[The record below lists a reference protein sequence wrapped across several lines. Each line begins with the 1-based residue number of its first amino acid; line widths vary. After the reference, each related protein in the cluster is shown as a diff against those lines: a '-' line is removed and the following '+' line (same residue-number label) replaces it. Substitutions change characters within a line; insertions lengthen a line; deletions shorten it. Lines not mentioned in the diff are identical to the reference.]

1 MRARACAITYAESEG
16 QRVRASFRKKNRT
29 LCKITRKRKIF
40 CKKIIFSL
48 KNALQKNL
56 KVVVYASCQKAVEK
70 LNSAEA
76 QADTQ
81 HFGSGYGEAKTSKNF
96 LKIF

>member
-1 MRARACAITYAESEG
+1 M
-16 QRVRASFRKKNRT
+16 
-29 LCKITRKRKIF
+29 
-40 CKKIIFSL
+40 

-70 LNSAEA
+70 LNSADA

-81 HFGSGYGEAKTSKNF
+81 HFGAGYGEAKTSKNF